1 MVWIQWNHILPRI
14 TLFSVVILVVEFGV
28 GPGIHWAIVSHGEKV
43 VGAKVDVTSATASV
57 VGAYV
62 SLQGIQ
68 ITDTDAPQK
77 NLVEAD
83 QLDLKFETKALLQK
97 KAIVSHGKLRG
108 LRFGALREKRGD
120 LSINRMTGRPSAESI
135 HNRTC
140 DVAANWFS
148 TLDKKFSEDL
158 TPQFQSV
165 RVADRLVARWPEQY
179 NQVESRAKGLQLQV
193 DRLQA
198 DVERAQANPLRHVT
212 FLHKLPTELQAVD
225 RSFVDLRAEVELITE
240 QLGQDRRVILAACKR
255 DETLLCDKLD
265 IETIDPA
272 VLTSYFLRQPMSG
285 PVTNILAWMD
295 WVHHLPCPTARGGAG
310 PKLARQ
316 QGQEI
321 FFVGCQKV
329 PDLLI
334 RSLEVDGALQIDR
347 QPIKFVGEIHN
358 LTSEPAVHGQPVR
371 VEIVANGDL
380 KIRLVA
386 TLDRTEKLAR
396 DEIEVSCRGLQCPGV
411 RLGRADSLQ
420 MDFAPSSAD
429 VNLHLKVVGNELS
442 GNIFL
447 EQPVVETAA
456 QFGDS
461 LVSSELEMAV
471 ANSLH
476 GPDPLATRVTFSGT
490 LDKPAWEVSSN
501 LGPAVYRAVQ
511 LALDH
516 AVRAKVE
523 KLASQSAQDID
534 ERLGDL
540 NALATGQMTELLS
553 QIEAP
558 QNKLKRLAAPF
569 LGGRD
574 GSVEQLGH
582 QRPGKSV
589 LR

>member
-1 MVWIQWNHILPRI
+1 MVWIQWNYILPRI
-14 TLFSVVILVVEFGV
+14 ALFSVVILVVELGV

-43 VGAKVDVTSATASV
+43 VGAKVDVTSTTASV

-68 ITDTDAPQK
+68 IADPNTPQN

-83 QLDLKFETKALLQK
+83 QLDLKFEAKALLQK

-108 LRFGALREKRGD
+108 LRFGTLREMRGGLSTKRT
-120 LSINRMTGRPSAESI
+120 TGGPSAESM
-135 HNRTC
+135 HNRAC
-140 DVAANWFS
+140 KVAANWFS

-158 TPQFQSV
+158 TAQFQSV
-165 RVADRLVARWPEQY
+165 RVAERLVARWPEQY
-179 NQVESRAKGLQLQV
+179 NQIESRAKGLQSQV
-193 DRLQA
+193 DRLQV
-198 DVERAQANPLRHVT
+198 DVERAQANPLRHVN

-240 QLGQDRRVILAACKR
+240 QLGEDRRVILAACKH

-272 VLTSYFLRQPMSG
+272 VLTSYFLRQPMAG
-285 PVTNILAWMD
+285 PVANVLSWMD

-310 PKLARQ
+310 PKPVRQ
-316 QGQEI
+316 QGEEI
-321 FFVGCQKV
+321 FFVGCQQV

-334 RSLEVDGALQIDR
+334 RSLDVDGTLQIDR
-347 QPIKFVGEIHN
+347 QPVKFVGEIHN
-358 LTSEPAVHGQPVR
+358 LTSEPVVHGQPVR

-386 TLDRTEKLAR
+386 TLDRTEKLAC
-396 DEIEVSCRGLQCPGV
+396 DEIEVSCRGLRYPGV

-420 MDFAPSSAD
+420 IDFAPSSAD

-447 EQPVVETAA
+447 EQPVVKTGS
-456 QFGDS
+456 QFADS
-461 LVSSELEMAV
+461 LVSSELETAV

-490 LDKPAWEVSSN
+490 LEKPAWEVSSN

>member
-14 TLFSVVILVVEFGV
+14 TLFSVVILVVEFAV

-77 NLVEAD
+77 KLVEAD

-120 LSINRMTGRPSAESI
+120 LSISRMTGGPSAESI

-225 RSFVDLRAEVELITE
+225 RSFVDLRAEVEHITE
-240 QLGQDRRVILAACKR
+240 QLEKDRRVILAACKR

-285 PVTNILAWMD
+285 PVTNVLAWMD
-295 WVHHLPCPTARGGAG
+295 WVHHLPYPTARGGAG
-310 PKLARQ
+310 PKPAGQ
-316 QGQEI
+316 QGQEV
-321 FFVGCQKV
+321 FFAGCQKV

-334 RSLEVDGALQIDR
+334 RSLEVDGTLQIDR

-358 LTSEPAVHGQPVR
+358 VTSEPAVHGQPVR

-380 KIRLVA
+380 KIRLEA

-456 QFGDS
+456 HFGDS

-558 QNKLKRLAAPF
+558 QNKLKRLAASF

>member
-120 LSINRMTGRPSAESI
+120 LSISRMTGGPSAESI

-316 QGQEI
+316 QGQEV
-321 FFVGCQKV
+321 FFAGCQKV

-334 RSLEVDGALQIDR
+334 RSLEVDGILQIDR